1 MTALIVSPDLFGP
14 SLYSIVSFSHELSVK
29 EAVEKM
35 DLKQKGK
42 SSLTQQQVSSVD
54 VRHVTSAS

>member
-1 MTALIVSPDLFGP
+1 MTALIVSPNLFCP

-35 DLKQKGK
+35 DLKQEEKNGLIK
-42 SSLTQQQVSSVD
+42 Q
-54 VRHVTSAS
+54 TSII

>member
-35 DLKQKGK
+35 DLKREEK
-42 SSLTQQQVSSVD
+42 SSLIKQQASSDD
-54 VRHVTSAS
+54 VRT

>member
-1 MTALIVSPDLFGP
+1 MTSLIVSADLFCP

-35 DLKQKGK
+35 DLKQEKKKKK
-42 SSLTQQQVSSVD
+42 SSLIKQ
-54 VRHVTSAS
+54 